1 MKPVGFSATPN
12 LVLRLP
18 MWRSRLMLFILF
30 FLFMLLLARAF
41 WIQGPGN
48 AFYEAK
54 AVRGT
59 QRELELPASRGKIL
73 DRNGQV
79 IATSL
84 EAKSVIAYNDT
95 VPDDLSAE
103 KIRKLA
109 QLLQIG
115 EADLRKKLKEERKQ
129 VFLKRQVDPE
139 IAQQIK
145 RLEIP
150 GIGLNNEY
158 RRFYPEGEAM
168 AHVVGFT
175 NVEDRG
181 QEGMELSHEAELAG
195 HPGQRRVVVDRLGR
209 VVEDVAITQLPRN
222 GKDLQLSID
231 SKIQYLAY
239 NAVKNAVEEHHA
251 KAGGAVVLDTQTGEI
266 LALANWPSYN
276 PNDRS
281 KLNGEQ
287 LRNRV
292 LTDTFEPGS
301 TMKPFTV
308 SIALEKGAVTPNT
321 PMAIGASYLIGP
333 KPITD
338 THPYG
343 VLTVAQIIQK
353 SSNIGTAKLAMQMQS
368 KEMWDMYT
376 AVGFGQAPKIGFPG
390 AVAGTLHPYKK
401 WMPTDQARIAF
412 GYGIAASLFQVA
424 HAYTIFARDGELVPL
439 TIERSPEF
447 KQGTRVISAKTAIEM
462 RSMLESV
469 TEPGGTA
476 VKAHSDGF
484 RVGGKTG
491 TAHKVSGKGYSS
503 NKYRAYFSG
512 IAPISAP
519 RIVVA
524 VMIDE
529 PTGGSHYGGDVAAP
543 VFSTIVS
550 ETLQTMNIVPD
561 TNVKQMVM
569 RDEVAP
575 TEAHGDNLLQIHK
588 VVLKR

>member
-1 MKPVGFSATPN
+1 MRPVGFSTTPN

-18 MWRSRLMLFILF
+18 MWRSRLMLFLLF
-30 FLFMLLLARAF
+30 FVFMLLLIRAF

-54 AVRGT
+54 GVRGT

-103 KIRKLA
+103 KVKALA
-109 QLLQIG
+109 NLLQIS
-115 EADLRKKLKEERKQ
+115 ETELRKKLKEERKQ
-129 VFLKRQVDPE
+129 IFLKRQVDPVV
-139 IAQQIK
+139 AQKIK
-145 RLEIP
+145 QLEIP

-181 QEGMELSHEAELAG
+181 QEGMELSREKDLAG

-209 VVEDVAITQLPRN
+209 VVEEMAILQLPQN
-222 GKDLQLSID
+222 GKDLSLSID
-231 SKIQYLAY
+231 SKIQFLAY
-239 NAVKNAVEEHHA
+239 NAVKSAVEKHQA

-266 LALANWPSYN
+266 LALANYPSYN
-276 PNDRS
+276 PNDR
-281 KLNGEQ
+281 KNLTGEQ

-308 SIALEKGAVTPNT
+308 SLALEKGQVQPNT
-321 PMAIGASYLIGP
+321 QMVIGAKYLIGP

-343 VLTVAQIIQK
+343 TLTVAQIIQK
-353 SSNIGTAKLAMQMQS
+353 SSNIGTAKLAMNTSPQ
-368 KEMWDMYT
+368 EMWDLYT
-376 AVGFGQAPKIGFPG
+376 AAGFGQVPKIGFPG

-401 WMPTDQARIAF
+401 WVPSDQARIAF
-412 GYGIAASLFQVA
+412 GYGISSSLFQLA
-424 HAYTIFARDGELVPL
+424 RAYTIFARDGDLVPL

-447 KQGTRVISAKTAIEM
+447 KPGTPVISAKTAIEM
-462 RSMLESV
+462 RSMLETV

-476 VKAHSDGF
+476 LKAQAEGF

-491 TAHKVSGKGYSS
+491 TAHKLVGKGYG
-503 NKYRAYFSG
+503 NKYRAYFAG
-512 IAPISAP
+512 LAPISAP

-529 PTGGSHYGGDVAAP
+529 PTKGGHYGGEVAAP

-550 ETLQTMNIVPD
+550 ETLHTLNVLPD
-561 TNVKQMVM
+561 AKVKQMV
-569 RDEVAP
+569 
-575 TEAHGDNLLQIHK
+575 LQDKTPEEIRTANVQAQHA
-588 VVLKR
+588 VLKR

>member
-1 MKPVGFSATPN
+1 MRSVGFSTTPN

-18 MWRSRLMLFILF
+18 MWRSRLMLFMLF
-30 FLFMLLLARAF
+30 FVFMLLLIRAF

-54 AVRGT
+54 GVRGT

-109 QLLQIG
+109 NLLKIS
-115 EADLRKKLKEERKQ
+115 EAELQKKLKEDRKQ
-129 VFLKRQVDPE
+129 IFLKRQVDPDV
-139 IAQQIK
+139 AQQIK
-145 RLEIP
+145 QLEIP

-181 QEGMELSHEAELAG
+181 QEGMELSREKELAG

-209 VVEDVAITQLPRN
+209 VVEEMAILQLPQN
-222 GKDLQLSID
+222 GKDLSLSID
-231 SKIQYLAY
+231 SKIQFLAY
-239 NAVKNAVEEHHA
+239 NAVKSAVEKHQA

-266 LALANWPSYN
+266 LALANYPSYN
-276 PNDRS
+276 PNDR
-281 KLNGEQ
+281 KNLTGEQ

-308 SIALEKGAVTPNT
+308 SLALEKGQVQPNT
-321 PMAIGASYLIGP
+321 QMAIGAKYLIGP

-343 VLTVAQIIQK
+343 TLTVAQVIQK
-353 SSNIGTAKLAMQMQS
+353 SSNIGTAKLAMNTSPQ
-368 KEMWDMYT
+368 EMWDLYT
-376 AVGFGQAPKIGFPG
+376 AAGFGQVPKIGFPA

-401 WMPTDQARIAF
+401 WVPSAQALIAF
-412 GYGIAASLFQVA
+412 GYGISSSLFQLA
-424 HAYTIFARDGELVPL
+424 RAYTIFARDGDLVPL

-447 KQGTRVISAKTAIEM
+447 KPGTPVISAKTAIEM
-462 RSMLESV
+462 RSMLETV

-476 VKAHSDGF
+476 LKAQAEGF

-491 TAHKVSGKGYSS
+491 TAHKLVGKGYG
-503 NKYRAYFSG
+503 NKYRAYFAG
-512 IAPISAP
+512 LAPISAP

-529 PTGGSHYGGDVAAP
+529 PTKGGHYGGEVAAP

-550 ETLQTMNIVPD
+550 ETLHTLNVLPD
-561 TNVKQMVM
+561 AKVKQMV
-569 RDEVAP
+569 
-575 TEAHGDNLLQIHK
+575 LQDKTPEEIRTANVQAQHA
-588 VVLKR
+588 VLKR

>member
-1 MKPVGFSATPN
+1 
-12 LVLRLP
+12 
-18 MWRSRLMLFILF
+18 
-30 FLFMLLLARAF
+30 MLLLIRAF

-54 AVRGT
+54 GVRGT

-103 KIRKLA
+103 KVKSLA
-109 QLLQIG
+109 NLLQMS
-115 EADLRKKLKEERKQ
+115 ESELRKKLKEERKQ
-129 VFLKRQVDPE
+129 IFLKRQVDPLV
-139 IAQQIK
+139 AQQIK
-145 RLEIP
+145 QLEIP

-175 NVEDRG
+175 NVNDKG
-181 QEGMELSHEAELAG
+181 QEGMELSREQELAG

-209 VVEDVAITQLPRN
+209 VVEEMAILQLPQN
-222 GKDLQLSID
+222 GKDLNLSID
-231 SKIQYLAY
+231 SKIQFLAY
-239 NAVKNAVEEHHA
+239 NAVKNAVEQHHA

-266 LALANWPSYN
+266 LALANYPSYN
-276 PNDRS
+276 PNDR
-281 KLNGEQ
+281 KYLTGEQ

-308 SIALEKGAVTPNT
+308 SLALEKGQVQPNT
-321 PMAIGASYLIGP
+321 QMVIGAKYLIGP

-353 SSNIGTAKLAMQMQS
+353 SSNIGTAKLAMNTSPQ
-368 KEMWDMYT
+368 EMWDLYT
-376 AVGFGQAPKIGFPG
+376 AAGFGQAPKIGFPG
-390 AVAGTLHPYKK
+390 AVAGTLHPHKK
-401 WMPTDQARIAF
+401 WVPSDQARIAF
-412 GYGIAASLFQVA
+412 GYGVSASLFQVA
-424 HAYTIFARDGELVPL
+424 RAYTIFARDGELVPL
-439 TIERSPEF
+439 TIERSPEL
-447 KQGTRVISAKTAIEM
+447 KPGTPVISAKTAIEM
-462 RSMLESV
+462 RSMLETV

-476 VKAHSDGF
+476 IKAQAEGF

-491 TAHKVSGKGYSS
+491 TAHKLVGKGYG
-503 NKYRAYFSG
+503 NKYRAYFAG
-512 IAPISAP
+512 LAPISAP

-550 ETLQTMNIVPD
+550 ETLHTLNVLPD
-561 TNVKQMVM
+561 AKVKQMV
-569 RDEVAP
+569 
-575 TEAHGDNLLQIHK
+575 LQDKTPEEIRTANVQAQH

>member
-1 MKPVGFSATPN
+1 MRPVGFSTTPN

-18 MWRSRLMLFILF
+18 MWRSRLMLFLLF
-30 FLFMLLLARAF
+30 FVFMLLLLRAF

-54 AVRGT
+54 GVRGT

-84 EAKSVIAYNDT
+84 EAKSIIAYNDT
-95 VPDDLSAE
+95 VPDDLAAD
-103 KIRKLA
+103 KIHKLA
-109 QLLQIG
+109 NLLQIS
-115 EADLRKKLKEERKQ
+115 EAELRKKLKDERKQ
-129 VFLKRQVDPE
+129 IFLKRQVDPE
-139 IAQQIK
+139 VAQQIK
-145 RLEIP
+145 QLEIP
-150 GIGLNNEY
+150 GIGQNNEY

-175 NVEDRG
+175 NVNDKG
-181 QEGMELSHEAELAG
+181 QEGMELSREKDLAA

-209 VVEDVAITQLPRN
+209 VVEDVAIEQLPQN

-231 SKIQYLAY
+231 SKIQFLAY
-239 NAVKNAVEEHHA
+239 NAVKNAVEQHHA

-266 LALANWPSYN
+266 LALANYPSYN
-276 PNDRS
+276 PNDRKNLS
-281 KLNGEQ
+281 GEQ

-301 TMKPFTV
+301 TMKPLTV
-308 SIALEKGAVTPNT
+308 SIALEKGSVTPNQN
-321 PMAIGASYLIGP
+321 MAIGASYLVGP

-343 VLTVAQIIQK
+343 NLTVAQVIQK
-353 SSNIGTAKLAMQMQS
+353 SSNIGTAKIAMNNLS
-368 KEMWDMYT
+368 PEEMWDFYT
-376 AVGFGQAPKIGFPG
+376 AVGLGQSPKIGFPG
-390 AVAGTLHPYKK
+390 AVAGTVHPFKK

-412 GYGIAASLFQVA
+412 GYGISASLFQVA
-424 HAYTIFARDGELVPL
+424 RAYTVFARDGELVPL
-439 TIERSPEF
+439 TIERSPEV
-447 KQGTRVISAKTAIEM
+447 KPGTRVLSAKTAIEM
-462 RSMLESV
+462 REMLETV

-476 VKAHSDGF
+476 IKAQTEGY

-491 TAHKVSGKGYSS
+491 TAHKLVGKGYG
-503 NKYRAYFSG
+503 NKYRAYFAG
-512 IAPISAP
+512 LAPISAP

-543 VFSTIVS
+543 VFSTIVG
-550 ETLQTMNIVPD
+550 ETLRTLNVLPD
-561 TNVKQMVM
+561 SKVKQMAG
-569 RDEVAP
+569 DDKKP
-575 TEAHGDNLLQIHK
+575 TETRTANLQTQHA
-588 VVLKR
+588 VLKR

>member
-1 MKPVGFSATPN
+1 MRPVGFSTTPN

-18 MWRSRLMLFILF
+18 MWRSRLMLFLLF
-30 FLFMLLLARAF
+30 FVFMMLLLRAF

-54 AVRGT
+54 GVRGT

-95 VPDDLSAE
+95 VPDDLAAE
-103 KIRKLA
+103 KVQKLA
-109 QLLQIG
+109 ALLQMN
-115 EADLRKKLKEERKQ
+115 ESELRKKLKEDRKQ
-129 VFLKRQVDPE
+129 IFLKRQVEPA

-145 RLEIP
+145 QLEIP

-181 QEGMELSHEAELAG
+181 QEGMELSREKELAG

-209 VVEDVAITQLPRN
+209 VVEEMAILQLPQN
-222 GKDLQLSID
+222 GKDLNLSID

-239 NAVKNAVEEHHA
+239 NAVKNAVEKHHA

-266 LALANWPSYN
+266 LALANYPSYN
-276 PNDRS
+276 PNDR
-281 KLNGEQ
+281 KYLTGEQ

-301 TMKPFTV
+301 TMKPLTV
-308 SIALEKGAVTPNT
+308 AIALEKGAVKPETN
-321 PMAIGASYLIGP
+321 MVIGAKYLIGP

-343 VLTVAQIIQK
+343 NLTVAEIIQK
-353 SSNIGTAKLAMQMQS
+353 SSNIGTAKIAINSLS
-368 KEMWDMYT
+368 PEEMWDFYT
-376 AVGFGQAPKIGFPG
+376 AVGFGHAPKIGFPG
-390 AVAGTLHPYKK
+390 AVAGTVHPFKK

-412 GYGIAASLFQVA
+412 GYGISASLFQVA
-424 HAYTIFARDGELVPL
+424 QAYTVFARDGELVPL
-439 TIERSPEF
+439 TIERSTNF
-447 KQGTRVISAKTAIEM
+447 KPGTRVLSAKTAIEM
-462 RSMLESV
+462 RTMLETV

-476 VKAHSDGF
+476 IKAQAEGF

-491 TAHKVSGKGYSS
+491 TAHKLVGKGYG
-503 NKYRAYFSG
+503 NKYRAYFAG
-512 IAPISAP
+512 LAPISAP

-529 PTGGSHYGGDVAAP
+529 PTVGGHYGGEVAAP

-550 ETLQTMNIVPD
+550 ETLNTLNVLPD
-561 TNVKQMVM
+561 NKVKQMV
-569 RDEVAP
+569 
-575 TEAHGDNLLQIHK
+575 LQDKSPEEIHTANVHTQQ

>member
-1 MKPVGFSATPN
+1 MRPVGFSTSPN

-18 MWRSRLMLFILF
+18 MWRSRLMLFLLF
-30 FLFMLLLARAF
+30 FVFMMLLLRAF

-54 AVRGT
+54 GVRGT

-95 VPDDLSAE
+95 VPDDLAAD
-103 KIRKLA
+103 KVQKLA
-109 QLLQIG
+109 SLLQMS
-115 EADLRKKLKEERKQ
+115 ESELRKKLKEDRKQ
-129 VFLKRQVDPE
+129 VFLKRQVEPA

-145 RLEIP
+145 QLEIP

-181 QEGMELSHEAELAG
+181 QEGMELSREKELAG

-209 VVEDVAITQLPRN
+209 VVDEMAILQLPQN
-222 GKDLQLSID
+222 GKDLNLSID

-239 NAVKNAVEEHHA
+239 NAVKDAVEKHHA

-266 LALANWPSYN
+266 LALANYPSYN
-276 PNDRS
+276 PNDR
-281 KLNGEQ
+281 KYLTGEQ

-301 TMKPFTV
+301 TMKPLTV
-308 SIALEKGAVTPNT
+308 AIALEKGAVKPETN
-321 PMAIGASYLIGP
+321 MVIGAKYLIGP

-343 VLTVAQIIQK
+343 NLTVAEIIQK
-353 SSNIGTAKLAMQMQS
+353 SSNIGTAKIAINSLS
-368 KEMWDMYT
+368 PEEMWDFYT
-376 AVGFGQAPKIGFPG
+376 AVGLGQAPKIGFPG
-390 AVAGTLHPYKK
+390 AVAGTVHPFKK

-412 GYGIAASLFQVA
+412 GYGISASLFQVA
-424 HAYTIFARDGELVPL
+424 QAYTVFARDGELVPL
-439 TIERSPEF
+439 TIERSTNF
-447 KQGTRVISAKTAIEM
+447 KPGTRVLSAKTAIEM
-462 RSMLESV
+462 RTMLETV

-476 VKAHSDGF
+476 IKAQAEGF

-491 TAHKVSGKGYSS
+491 TAHKLVGKGYG
-503 NKYRAYFSG
+503 NKYRAYFAG
-512 IAPISAP
+512 LAPISAP

-529 PTGGSHYGGDVAAP
+529 PTVGGHYGGEVAAP
-543 VFSTIVS
+543 VFSVIVG
-550 ETLQTMNIVPD
+550 ETLRTLNVLPD
-561 TNVKQMVM
+561 NKVKQMV
-569 RDEVAP
+569 
-575 TEAHGDNLLQIHK
+575 LQDKSPEEIRTANVQTQQ

>member
-1 MKPVGFSATPN
+1 MRPVGFSTTPN

-18 MWRSRLMLFILF
+18 MWRSRLMLFLLF
-30 FLFMLLLARAF
+30 FVFMLLLLRAF

-73 DRNGQV
+73 DRNGNV

-103 KIRKLA
+103 KLRQLA
-109 QLLQIG
+109 SLLQMN
-115 EADLRKKLKEERKQ
+115 EADLRRKLKEERKQ
-129 VFLKRQVDPE
+129 VFLKRQVDPAV
-139 IAQQIK
+139 AQQIK
-145 RLEIP
+145 QLEIP

-181 QEGMELSHEAELAG
+181 QEGMELSHEKELAAR
-195 HPGQRRVVVDRLGR
+195 PGQRRVVVDRLGR
-209 VVEDVAITQLPRN
+209 IVEDVAIEQEPQN

-266 LALANWPSYN
+266 LALANYPSYN
-276 PNDRS
+276 PNDRRN
-281 KLNGEQ
+281 LTGEQ

-301 TMKPFTV
+301 TMKPFTI
-308 SIALEKGAVTPNT
+308 STALEKGAITPNT
-321 PMAIGASYLIGP
+321 NMVIGASYLIGP

-343 VLTVAQIIQK
+343 NLTVSQVIQK
-353 SSNIGTAKLAMQMQS
+353 SSNIGTAKIAMNNLS
-368 KEMWDMYT
+368 PEEMWNMYS
-376 AVGFGQAPKIGFPG
+376 AVGFGQVPKIGFPG
-390 AVAGTLHPYKK
+390 AVSGTLHPYQK
-401 WMPTDQARIAF
+401 WGASDQARIAF
-412 GYGIAASLFQVA
+412 GYGISASLFQVA
-424 HAYTIFARDGELVPL
+424 RAYTIFARDGELVPL
-439 TIERSPEF
+439 TIQRSSEV
-447 KQGTRVISAKTAIEM
+447 KSGVRVISAKTAIEM
-462 RSMLESV
+462 RSMLETV

-476 VKAHSDGF
+476 VKAQADGY

-491 TAHKVSGKGYSS
+491 TAHKLVGKGYGNS
-503 NKYRAYFSG
+503 YRAYFAG
-512 IAPISAP
+512 IAPISMP

-550 ETLQTMNIVPD
+550 ETLRTLNVLPDANI
-561 TNVKQMVM
+561 KQMVS
-569 RDEVAP
+569 DEVKRPVENSVTGLKA
-575 TEAHGDNLLQIHK
+575 QQ

>member
-1 MKPVGFSATPN
+1 M
-12 LVLRLP
+12 
-18 MWRSRLMLFILF
+18 
-30 FLFMLLLARAF
+30 MLLLRAF

-54 AVRGT
+54 GVRGT

-95 VPDDLSAE
+95 VPDDLAAD
-103 KIRKLA
+103 KVQKLA
-109 QLLQIG
+109 SLLQMS
-115 EADLRKKLKEERKQ
+115 ESDLRKKLKEERKQ
-129 VFLKRQVDPE
+129 VFLKRQVDPVV
-139 IAQQIK
+139 AQQIK
-145 RLEIP
+145 QLEIP

-175 NVEDRG
+175 NVNDKG
-181 QEGMELSHEAELAG
+181 QEGMELSRENELAG

-209 VVEDVAITQLPRN
+209 VVEDVAILQLPQN
-222 GKDLQLSID
+222 GKDLNLSID
-231 SKIQYLAY
+231 SKIQFLAY
-239 NAVKNAVEEHHA
+239 NAVKDAVEKHHA

-266 LALANWPSYN
+266 LALANYPSYN
-276 PNDRS
+276 PNDRRY
-281 KLNGEQ
+281 LTGEQ

-301 TMKPFTV
+301 TMKPLTI
-308 SIALEKGAVTPNT
+308 SIALEKGVVKPDTN
-321 PMAIGASYLIGP
+321 MVIGAKYLVGP

-343 VLTVAQIIQK
+343 NLTVAQIIQK
-353 SSNIGTAKLAMQMQS
+353 SSNIGTAKIAMNNLS
-368 KEMWDMYT
+368 PEEMWDFYT
-376 AVGFGQAPKIGFPG
+376 AVGLGQAPKIGFPG
-390 AVAGTLHPYKK
+390 AVGGTVHPFKK

-412 GYGIAASLFQVA
+412 GYGISASLFQVA
-424 HAYTIFARDGELVPL
+424 RAYTVFARDGELVPL

-447 KQGTRVISAKTAIEM
+447 KPGVKVLSPKTAIEM
-462 RSMLESV
+462 RNMMEAV

-476 VKAHSDGF
+476 IKAQAEGY

-491 TAHKVSGKGYSS
+491 TAHKLVGKGYGNS
-503 NKYRAYFSG
+503 YRAYFAG
-512 IAPISAP
+512 LAPISAP

-543 VFSTIVS
+543 VFSTIVG
-550 ETLQTMNIVPD
+550 ETLRSLNVLPD
-561 TNVKQMVM
+561 SKVKQMVLEDKTPEEI
-569 RDEVAP
+569 RPVAVQ
-575 TEAHGDNLLQIHK
+575 AQH

>member
-1 MKPVGFSATPN
+1 
-12 LVLRLP
+12 
-18 MWRSRLMLFILF
+18 MLFLLF
-30 FLFMLLLARAF
+30 FVFMLLLIRAF

-54 AVRGT
+54 GVRGT

-103 KIRKLA
+103 KVKALA
-109 QLLQIG
+109 NLLQIS
-115 EADLRKKLKEERKQ
+115 ETELRKKLKEERKQ
-129 VFLKRQVDPE
+129 IFLKRQVDPVV
-139 IAQQIK
+139 AQKIK
-145 RLEIP
+145 QLEIP

-181 QEGMELSHEAELAG
+181 QEGMELSREKELAG

-209 VVEDVAITQLPRN
+209 VVEEMAILQLPQN
-222 GKDLQLSID
+222 GKDLSLSID
-231 SKIQYLAY
+231 SKIQFLAY
-239 NAVKNAVEEHHA
+239 NAVKSAVEKHQA

-266 LALANWPSYN
+266 LALANYPSYN
-276 PNDRS
+276 PNDR
-281 KLNGEQ
+281 KYLTGEQ

-308 SIALEKGAVTPNT
+308 SLALEKGQVQPNT
-321 PMAIGASYLIGP
+321 QMVIGAQYLIGP

-338 THPYG
+338 AHPYST
-343 VLTVAQIIQK
+343 LTVAQIIQK
-353 SSNIGTAKLAMQMQS
+353 SSNIGTAKLAMNTSPQ
-368 KEMWDMYT
+368 EMWDLYT
-376 AVGFGQAPKIGFPG
+376 AAGFGQAPKIGFPG

-401 WMPTDQARIAF
+401 WVPSDQARIAF
-412 GYGIAASLFQVA
+412 GYGISSSLFQLA
-424 HAYTIFARDGELVPL
+424 RAYTIFARDGELVPL

-447 KQGTRVISAKTAIEM
+447 KPGTPVISAKTAIEM
-462 RSMLESV
+462 RSMLETV

-476 VKAHSDGF
+476 LKAQAEGF

-491 TAHKVSGKGYSS
+491 TAHKLVGKGYG
-503 NKYRAYFSG
+503 NKYRAYFAG
-512 IAPISAP
+512 LAPISAP

-529 PTGGSHYGGDVAAP
+529 PTKGGHYGGEVAAP

-550 ETLQTMNIVPD
+550 ETLHTLNVLPD
-561 TNVKQMVM
+561 AKVKQMV
-569 RDEVAP
+569 
-575 TEAHGDNLLQIHK
+575 LQDKTPEEIRTANAQAQH
-588 VVLKR
+588 VILKR

>member
-1 MKPVGFSATPN
+1 MRPVGFSTTPN

-18 MWRSRLMLFILF
+18 MWRSRLMLFLLF
-30 FLFMLLLARAF
+30 FVFMLLLIRAF

-54 AVRGT
+54 GVRGT

-95 VPDDLSAE
+95 VPDDLAAD
-103 KIRKLA
+103 KVRKLA
-109 QLLQIG
+109 SLLQMS

-139 IAQQIK
+139 VAQQIK
-145 RLEIP
+145 QLEIP

-181 QEGMELSHEAELAG
+181 QEGMELSREKDLAG
-195 HPGQRRVVVDRLGR
+195 HAGQRRVVIDRLGR
-209 VVEDVAITQLPRN
+209 VVEEIGIEQLPQN
-222 GKDLQLSID
+222 GKDLQLSVD
-231 SKIQYLAY
+231 SKIQYIAY
-239 NAVKNAVEEHHA
+239 NAVKSAVEDHHA

-266 LALANWPSYN
+266 LALANYPSYN
-276 PNDRS
+276 PNDRRN
-281 KLNGEQ
+281 LNGEQ

-292 LTDTFEPGS
+292 LTDMFEPGS
-301 TMKPFTV
+301 TIKPFTV
-308 SIALEKGAVTPNT
+308 SAALEKGVINPNT
-321 PMAIGASYLIGP
+321 VLPIGSSYLVGK

-338 THPYG
+338 THPNG
-343 VLTVAQIIQK
+343 SLSVAQIIQK
-353 SSNIGTAKLAMQMQS
+353 SSNIGAAKIAMNYLS
-368 KEMWDMYT
+368 PEEMWDMYS

-390 AVAGTLHPYKK
+390 AVRGTLHPYKK
-401 WMPTDQARIAF
+401 WVASDQARIAF
-412 GYGIAASLFQVA
+412 GYGLSGSLFQVA
-424 HAYTIFARDGELVPL
+424 RAYTIFARDGELVPL
-439 TIERSPEF
+439 TIERSPDF
-447 KQGTRVISAKTAIEM
+447 KPGTRVISAKTAQEM
-462 RSMLESV
+462 RQMLETV
-469 TEPGGTA
+469 TQPGGTA
-476 VKAHSDGF
+476 VKAQADGY

-491 TAHKVSGKGYSS
+491 TAHKLVGKGYG
-503 NKYRAYFSG
+503 NKYLAYFAG
-512 IAPISAP
+512 IAPISSP
-519 RIVVA
+519 RISVA

-529 PTGGSHYGGDVAAP
+529 PTGGSYYGGDVAAP

-550 ETLQTMNIVPD
+550 ETLRTLNVLPD
-561 TNVKQMVM
+561 SSVKQATLV
-569 RDEVAP
+569 DTGAADKPVAS
-575 TEAHGDNLLQIHK
+575 AKIHH
-588 VVLKR
+588 VVSKK

>member
-1 MKPVGFSATPN
+1 MKPVGFSTTPN

-18 MWRSRLMLFILF
+18 MWRSRLMLFLLF
-30 FLFMLLLARAF
+30 FVFMMLLLRAF

-54 AVRGT
+54 GVRGT

-95 VPDDLSAE
+95 VPDDLATD
-103 KIRKLA
+103 KVQKLA
-109 QLLQIG
+109 SLLQIS
-115 EADLRKKLKEERKQ
+115 ESELRKKLKEERKQ
-129 VFLKRQVDPE
+129 IFLKRQVEPA

-145 RLEIP
+145 QLEIP

-181 QEGMELSHEAELAG
+181 QEGMELSREKELAG

-209 VVEDVAITQLPRN
+209 VVEEMAILQLPQN
-222 GKDLQLSID
+222 GKDLNLSID

-239 NAVKNAVEEHHA
+239 NAVKDAVEKHHA

-266 LALANWPSYN
+266 LALANYPSYN
-276 PNDRS
+276 PNDR
-281 KLNGEQ
+281 KYLTGEQ

-301 TMKPFTV
+301 TMKPLTV
-308 SIALEKGAVTPNT
+308 AIALEKGVVKPETN
-321 PMAIGASYLIGP
+321 MVIGAKYLIGP

-343 VLTVAQIIQK
+343 NLTVGEIIQK
-353 SSNIGTAKLAMQMQS
+353 SSNIGTAKIAMNNLS
-368 KEMWDMYT
+368 PEEMWDFYT
-376 AVGFGQAPKIGFPG
+376 AVGFGQSPKIGFPG
-390 AVAGTLHPYKK
+390 AVTGTVHPFKK

-412 GYGIAASLFQVA
+412 GYGISASLFQVA
-424 HAYTIFARDGELVPL
+424 QAYTVFARDGELVPL
-439 TIERSPEF
+439 TIERSPNF
-447 KQGTRVISAKTAIEM
+447 KPGTRVLSAKTAIEM
-462 RSMLESV
+462 RTMLETV

-476 VKAHSDGF
+476 IKAQAEGF

-491 TAHKVSGKGYSS
+491 TAHKLVGKGYG
-503 NKYRAYFSG
+503 NKYRAYFAG
-512 IAPISAP
+512 LAPISAP

-529 PTGGSHYGGDVAAP
+529 PTVGGHYGGEVAAP

-550 ETLQTMNIVPD
+550 ETLNTLNVLPD
-561 TNVKQMVM
+561 NKVKQMV
-569 RDEVAP
+569 
-575 TEAHGDNLLQIHK
+575 LQDRSPEETRTANVQTQQ

>member
-1 MKPVGFSATPN
+1 MRPVGFSTTPN

-18 MWRSRLMLFILF
+18 MWRSRLMLFLLF
-30 FLFMLLLARAF
+30 FVFMMLLLRAF

-54 AVRGT
+54 GVRGT

-95 VPDDLSAE
+95 VPDDLAAD
-103 KIRKLA
+103 KVQKLA
-109 QLLQIG
+109 SLLQIS
-115 EADLRKKLKEERKQ
+115 EAELRKKLKEERKQ
-129 VFLKRQVDPE
+129 VFLKRQVDPP
-139 IAQQIK
+139 IAQQIMQ
-145 RLEIP
+145 LEIP

-175 NVEDRG
+175 NVNDKG
-181 QEGMELSHEAELAG
+181 QEGMELSREKDLAA

-209 VVEDVAITQLPRN
+209 VVEDVAIEQLPQN

-231 SKIQYLAY
+231 SKIQFLAY
-239 NAVKNAVEEHHA
+239 NAVKSAVEQHHA

-266 LALANWPSYN
+266 LALANYPSYN
-276 PNDRS
+276 PNDRRNLS
-281 KLNGEQ
+281 GEQ

-301 TMKPFTV
+301 TMKPLTI
-308 SIALEKGAVTPNT
+308 SIALEKGSITPNT
-321 PMAIGASYLIGP
+321 NMVIGAQYLIGP

-343 VLTVAQIIQK
+343 NLTVAQVIQK
-353 SSNIGTAKLAMQMQS
+353 SSNIGTAKIAMNNLS
-368 KEMWDMYT
+368 PEEMWDFYT
-376 AVGFGQAPKIGFPG
+376 AVGLGQSPKIGFPG
-390 AVAGTLHPYKK
+390 AVAGTVHPFKK

-412 GYGIAASLFQVA
+412 GYGISASLFQVA
-424 HAYTIFARDGELVPL
+424 RAYTIFARDGELIPL
-439 TIERSPEF
+439 TIERSPDA
-447 KQGTRVISAKTAIEM
+447 KSGTRVLSAKTAIEM
-462 RSMLESV
+462 REMMEAV

-476 VKAHSDGF
+476 VKAQTEGY

-491 TAHKVSGKGYSS
+491 TAHKLVGKGYGNS
-503 NKYRAYFSG
+503 YRAYFAG
-512 IAPISAP
+512 LAPISAP

-543 VFSTIVS
+543 VFSTIVG
-550 ETLQTMNIVPD
+550 ETLRTLNVLPD
-561 TNVKQMVM
+561 SKVKQATLDDKAPAEIRTANVQTQH
-569 RDEVAP
+569 VA
-575 TEAHGDNLLQIHK
+575 
-588 VVLKR
+588 LKR

>member
-1 MKPVGFSATPN
+1 
-12 LVLRLP
+12 
-18 MWRSRLMLFILF
+18 MLFLLF
-30 FLFMLLLARAF
+30 FVFMLLLLRAF

-48 AFYEAK
+48 EFYEAK
-54 AVRGT
+54 GVRGT

-103 KIRKLA
+103 KVKKLA
-109 QLLQIG
+109 SLLKMT
-115 EADLRKKLKEERKQ
+115 EAELRKKLKEERKQ
-129 VFLKRQVDPE
+129 VFLKRQVEPA

-145 RLEIP
+145 QLEIP

-181 QEGMELSHEAELAG
+181 QEGMELSREKELAG

-209 VVEDVAITQLPRN
+209 VVEEMAILQLPQN
-222 GKDLQLSID
+222 GKDLNLSID

-239 NAVKNAVEEHHA
+239 NAVKDAVEKHHA

-266 LALANWPSYN
+266 LALANYPSYN
-276 PNDRS
+276 PNDR
-281 KLNGEQ
+281 KNLTGEQ

-301 TMKPFTV
+301 TMKPLTV
-308 SIALEKGAVTPNT
+308 AIALEKGSVKPETN
-321 PMAIGASYLIGP
+321 MVIGAKYLVGP

-343 VLTVAQIIQK
+343 NLTVSEIIQK
-353 SSNIGTAKLAMQMQS
+353 SSNIGTAKIAMNS
-368 KEMWDMYT
+368 LSSEEMWDFYT
-376 AVGFGQAPKIGFPG
+376 AVGLGQTPKIGFPG
-390 AVAGTLHPYKK
+390 AVGGTVHPFKK

-412 GYGIAASLFQVA
+412 GYGISASLFQVA
-424 HAYTIFARDGELVPL
+424 RAYTVFARDGELVPL
-439 TIERSPEF
+439 TIERSPNF
-447 KQGTRVISAKTAIEM
+447 KPGTRVLSAKTAIEM
-462 RSMLESV
+462 RTMLETV

-476 VKAHSDGF
+476 IKAQAEGF

-491 TAHKVSGKGYSS
+491 TAHKLVGKGYG
-503 NKYRAYFSG
+503 NKYRAYFAG
-512 IAPISAP
+512 LAPISAP

-529 PTGGSHYGGDVAAP
+529 PTNGSHYGGDVAAP

-550 ETLQTMNIVPD
+550 ETLNTLNVLPD
-561 TNVKQMVM
+561 NKVKQMVLQDKSPEEI
-569 RDEVAP
+569 RTA
-575 TEAHGDNLLQIHK
+575 NLQTQQVI
-588 VVLKR
+588 LKR

>member
-1 MKPVGFSATPN
+1 MRPVGFSTTPN

-18 MWRSRLMLFILF
+18 MWRSRLMLFLLF
-30 FLFMLLLARAF
+30 FVFMLLLLRAF

-73 DRNGQV
+73 DRNGNV

-103 KIRKLA
+103 KIRQLA
-109 QLLQIG
+109 SLLQMNESDI
-115 EADLRKKLKEERKQ
+115 RRKLKEERKQ
-129 VFLKRQVDPE
+129 VFLKRQVDPAV
-139 IAQQIK
+139 AQQIK
-145 RLEIP
+145 QLEIP

-181 QEGMELSHEAELAG
+181 QEGMELSHEKELAA

-209 VVEDVAITQLPRN
+209 IVEDVAIEQEPQN

-266 LALANWPSYN
+266 LALANYPSYN
-276 PNDRS
+276 PNDRRN
-281 KLNGEQ
+281 LTGEQ

-301 TMKPFTV
+301 TMKPFTI
-308 SIALEKGAVTPNT
+308 STALEKGAITPNT
-321 PMAIGASYLIGP
+321 NMVIGASYLIGP

-343 VLTVAQIIQK
+343 NLTVSQVIQK
-353 SSNIGTAKLAMQMQS
+353 SSNIGTAKIAMNNLS
-368 KEMWDMYT
+368 PEEMWNMYS

-390 AVAGTLHPYKK
+390 SVSGTLHPYQK
-401 WMPTDQARIAF
+401 WGASDQARIAF
-412 GYGIAASLFQVA
+412 GYGISASLFQVA

-447 KQGTRVISAKTAIEM
+447 KPGVRVISAKTAIEM
-462 RSMLESV
+462 RSMLETV

-476 VKAHSDGF
+476 VKAQADGY

-491 TAHKVSGKGYSS
+491 TAHKLVGKGYGNS
-503 NKYRAYFSG
+503 YRAYFSG

-550 ETLQTMNIVPD
+550 ETLRTLNVLPDANI
-561 TNVKQMVM
+561 KQMVSDDVK
-569 RDEVAP
+569 RSPENQVTGLKA
-575 TEAHGDNLLQIHK
+575 QQ

>member
-1 MKPVGFSATPN
+1 MRPVGFSTTPN

-18 MWRSRLMLFILF
+18 MWRSRLMLFLLF
-30 FLFMLLLARAF
+30 FVFMMLLLRAF

-54 AVRGT
+54 GVRGT

-95 VPDDLSAE
+95 VPDDLAAD
-103 KIRKLA
+103 KVQKLA
-109 QLLQIG
+109 SLLQIS
-115 EADLRKKLKEERKQ
+115 EVELRKKLKEERKQ
-129 VFLKRQVDPE
+129 VFLKRQVNPDV
-139 IAQQIK
+139 AQQIK
-145 RLEIP
+145 QLEIP
-150 GIGLNNEY
+150 GIDLNNEY

-175 NVEDRG
+175 NVNDKG
-181 QEGMELSHEAELAG
+181 QEGMELSREKDLAA
-195 HPGQRRVVVDRLGR
+195 HPGQRRVVVDRRGR
-209 VVEDVAITQLPRN
+209 VVEDVAIEQLPQN

-231 SKIQYLAY
+231 SKIQFLAY
-239 NAVKNAVEEHHA
+239 NAVKSAVEEHHA

-266 LALANWPSYN
+266 LALANYPSYN
-276 PNDRS
+276 PNDRRNLS
-281 KLNGEQ
+281 GEQ

-301 TMKPFTV
+301 TIKPFTI
-308 SIALEKGAVTPNT
+308 SIALEKGAVAPNT
-321 PMAIGASYLIGP
+321 NMVIGAKYLVGP

-338 THPYG
+338 THPYTN
-343 VLTVAQIIQK
+343 LTVAEVIQK
-353 SSNIGTAKLAMQMQS
+353 SSNIGTAKIAMNNLS
-368 KEMWDMYT
+368 SEEMWDFYT
-376 AVGFGQAPKIGFPG
+376 AVGLGQSPSIGFPG
-390 AVAGTLHPYKK
+390 AVAGTVHPFKK

-412 GYGIAASLFQVA
+412 GYGISASLFQVA
-424 HAYTIFARDGELVPL
+424 RAYTVFARDGELVPL

-447 KQGTRVISAKTAIEM
+447 KPGTRVLSAKTAIEM
-462 RSMLESV
+462 REMLETV
-469 TEPGGTA
+469 TQPGGTA
-476 VKAHSDGF
+476 VKAQADGY

-491 TAHKVSGKGYSS
+491 TAHKLVGKGYGNS
-503 NKYRAYFSG
+503 YRAYFAG
-512 IAPISAP
+512 LAPISAP

-543 VFSTIVS
+543 VFSTIVG
-550 ETLQTMNIVPD
+550 ETLRTLNVLPD
-561 TNVKQMVM
+561 SKVKQMALEE
-569 RDEVAP
+569 RSP
-575 TEAHGDNLLQIHK
+575 TEIRTANAQTQHMA
-588 VVLKR
+588 LKR

>member
-1 MKPVGFSATPN
+1 MRPVGFSTTPN

-18 MWRSRLMLFILF
+18 MWRSRLMLFLLF
-30 FLFMLLLARAF
+30 FVFMMLLLRAF

-54 AVRGT
+54 GVRGT

-95 VPDDLSAE
+95 VPDDLAAE
-103 KIRKLA
+103 KVQKLA
-109 QLLQIG
+109 ALLQMN
-115 EADLRKKLKEERKQ
+115 ESELRKKLKEDRKQ
-129 VFLKRQVDPE
+129 IFLKRQVEPA

-145 RLEIP
+145 QLEIP

-181 QEGMELSHEAELAG
+181 QEGMELSREKELAA

-209 VVEDVAITQLPRN
+209 VVEEMAILQLPQN
-222 GKDLQLSID
+222 GKDLNLSID

-239 NAVKNAVEEHHA
+239 NAVKSAVEKHHA

-266 LALANWPSYN
+266 LALANYPSYN
-276 PNDRS
+276 PNDR
-281 KLNGEQ
+281 KYLTGEQ

-301 TMKPFTV
+301 TMKPLTV
-308 SIALEKGAVTPNT
+308 AIALEKGAVKPETN
-321 PMAIGASYLIGP
+321 MVIGAKYLIGP

-343 VLTVAQIIQK
+343 NLTVAEIIQK
-353 SSNIGTAKLAMQMQS
+353 SSNIGTAKIAMNS
-368 KEMWDMYT
+368 LSPEEMWDFYT

-390 AVAGTLHPYKK
+390 AVAGTVHPFKK

-412 GYGIAASLFQVA
+412 GYGISASLFQVA
-424 HAYTIFARDGELVPL
+424 QAYTVFARDGELVPL
-439 TIERSPEF
+439 TIERSTNF
-447 KQGTRVISAKTAIEM
+447 KSGTRVLSAKTAIEM
-462 RSMLESV
+462 RTMLETV

-476 VKAHSDGF
+476 IKAQAEGF

-491 TAHKVSGKGYSS
+491 TAHKLVGKGYG
-503 NKYRAYFSG
+503 NKYRAYFAG
-512 IAPISAP
+512 LAPISAP

-529 PTGGSHYGGDVAAP
+529 PTVGGHYGGEVAAP

-550 ETLQTMNIVPD
+550 ETLNTLNVLPD
-561 TNVKQMVM
+561 NKVKQMV
-569 RDEVAP
+569 
-575 TEAHGDNLLQIHK
+575 LQDKSPEEIRTANVQTQQ

>member
-1 MKPVGFSATPN
+1 MRPVGFSTTPN

-18 MWRSRLMLFILF
+18 MWRSRLMLFLLF
-30 FLFMLLLARAF
+30 FVFMLLLLRAF

-73 DRNGQV
+73 DRNGNV

-103 KIRKLA
+103 KLHQLA
-109 QLLQIG
+109 SLLQMN
-115 EADLRKKLKEERKQ
+115 EADLRRKLKEERKQ
-129 VFLKRQVDPE
+129 VFLKRQVDPAV
-139 IAQQIK
+139 AQQIK
-145 RLEIP
+145 QLEIP

-181 QEGMELSHEAELAG
+181 QEGMELSHEKELAAR
-195 HPGQRRVVVDRLGR
+195 PGQRRVVVDRLGR
-209 VVEDVAITQLPRN
+209 IVEDVAIEQEPKN

-266 LALANWPSYN
+266 LALANYPSYN
-276 PNDRS
+276 PNDRRN
-281 KLNGEQ
+281 LTGEQ

-301 TMKPFTV
+301 TMKPFTI
-308 SIALEKGAVTPNT
+308 STALEKGAITPNT
-321 PMAIGASYLIGP
+321 NMVIGASYLIGP

-343 VLTVAQIIQK
+343 NLTVSQVIHK
-353 SSNIGTAKLAMQMQS
+353 SSNIGTAKIAMNNLS
-368 KEMWDMYT
+368 PEEMWNMYS

-390 AVAGTLHPYKK
+390 AVSGTLHPYQK
-401 WMPTDQARIAF
+401 WGASDQARIAF
-412 GYGIAASLFQVA
+412 GYGISASLFQVA
-424 HAYTIFARDGELVPL
+424 RAYTIFARDGELVPL
-439 TIERSPEF
+439 TIQRSSEV
-447 KQGTRVISAKTAIEM
+447 KSGVRVISAKTAIEM
-462 RSMLESV
+462 RSMLETV

-476 VKAHSDGF
+476 VKAQADGY

-491 TAHKVSGKGYSS
+491 TAHKLVGKGYGNS
-503 NKYRAYFSG
+503 YRAYFAG
-512 IAPISAP
+512 IAPISMP

-550 ETLQTMNIVPD
+550 ETLRTLNVLPDANI
-561 TNVKQMVM
+561 KQMVS
-569 RDEVAP
+569 DEVKRP
-575 TEAHGDNLLQIHK
+575 VENSVTGLKTQQ

>member
-1 MKPVGFSATPN
+1 
-12 LVLRLP
+12 
-18 MWRSRLMLFILF
+18 MLFLLF
-30 FLFMLLLARAF
+30 FVFMMLLLRAF

-54 AVRGT
+54 GVRGT

-103 KIRKLA
+103 KVKKLA
-109 QLLQIG
+109 SLLQIS
-115 EADLRKKLKEERKQ
+115 ESELRKKLKEDRKQ
-129 VFLKRQVDPE
+129 IFLKRQVEPV

-145 RLEIP
+145 QLEIP

-181 QEGMELSHEAELAG
+181 QEGMELSRQKELAG

-209 VVEDVAITQLPRN
+209 VVEEMAILQLPQN
-222 GKDLQLSID
+222 GKDLNLSID
-231 SKIQYLAY
+231 SKIQFLAY
-239 NAVKNAVEEHHA
+239 NAVKDAVEKHRA

-266 LALANWPSYN
+266 LALANYPSYN
-276 PNDRS
+276 PNDR
-281 KLNGEQ
+281 KFLTGEQ

-301 TMKPFTV
+301 TMKPLTV
-308 SIALEKGAVTPNT
+308 AIALEKGVIQPDTN
-321 PMAIGASYLIGP
+321 MVIGAKYLVGP

-338 THPYG
+338 THAYSN
-343 VLTVAQIIQK
+343 LTVAQIIQK
-353 SSNIGTAKLAMQMQS
+353 SSNIGTAKIAINSLSAE
-368 KEMWDMYT
+368 EMWDFYT
-376 AVGFGQAPKIGFPG
+376 AVGFGQSPKIGFPG
-390 AVAGTLHPYKK
+390 AVTGTVHPFKK

-412 GYGIAASLFQVA
+412 GYGISASLFQVA
-424 HAYTIFARDGELVPL
+424 QAYTVFARDGELVPL
-439 TIERSPEF
+439 TIERSPNF
-447 KQGTRVISAKTAIEM
+447 KPGTRVLSAKTAIEM
-462 RSMLESV
+462 RSMLETV

-476 VKAHSDGF
+476 IKAQAEGF

-491 TAHKVSGKGYSS
+491 TAHKLVGKGYG
-503 NKYRAYFSG
+503 NKYRAYFAG
-512 IAPISAP
+512 LAPISAP

-529 PTGGSHYGGDVAAP
+529 PTVGGHYGGEVAAP

-550 ETLQTMNIVPD
+550 ETLNTLNVLPD
-561 TNVKQMVM
+561 NKVKQMV
-569 RDEVAP
+569 
-575 TEAHGDNLLQIHK
+575 LQDKNPEEIRTANVQTQQ

>member
-1 MKPVGFSATPN
+1 MRPVGFSTTPN

-18 MWRSRLMLFILF
+18 MWRSRLMLFLLF
-30 FLFMLLLARAF
+30 FVFMLLLIRAF

-54 AVRGT
+54 GVRGT

-103 KIRKLA
+103 KVKALA
-109 QLLQIG
+109 QLLQIS
-115 EADLRKKLKEERKQ
+115 ETELRKKLKEDRKQ
-129 VFLKRQVDPE
+129 IFLKRQVDPV
-139 IAQQIK
+139 IAQQVK
-145 RLEIP
+145 QLEIP

-175 NVEDRG
+175 NVNDKG
-181 QEGMELSHEAELAG
+181 QEGMELSREKELAG

-209 VVEDVAITQLPRN
+209 IVEEMAILQLPQN
-222 GKDLQLSID
+222 GKDLSLSID

-239 NAVKNAVEEHHA
+239 NAVKSAVEQHHA
-251 KAGGAVVLDTQTGEI
+251 KGGGAVVLDTQTGEI
-266 LALANWPSYN
+266 LALANYPSYN
-276 PNDRS
+276 PNDR
-281 KLNGEQ
+281 KYLTGEQ

-308 SIALEKGAVTPNT
+308 SLALEKGQVQPNT
-321 PMAIGASYLIGP
+321 QMAIGAKYLIGP

-343 VLTVAQIIQK
+343 TLTVAQIIQK
-353 SSNIGTAKLAMQMQS
+353 SSNIGTAKLAMNTSPQ
-368 KEMWDMYT
+368 EMWELYT
-376 AVGFGQAPKIGFPG
+376 AAGFGQAPKIGFPG
-390 AVAGTLHPYKK
+390 AVSGTLHPYKK
-401 WMPTDQARIAF
+401 WVPSDQARIAF
-412 GYGIAASLFQVA
+412 GYGVSASLFQLA
-424 HAYTIFARDGELVPL
+424 RAYTIFARDGELVPL

-447 KQGTRVISAKTAIEM
+447 KPGTPVISAKTAIEM
-462 RSMLESV
+462 RGMLETV

-476 VKAHSDGF
+476 VKAQAEGF

-491 TAHKVSGKGYSS
+491 TAHKLVGKGYG
-503 NKYRAYFSG
+503 NKYRAYFAG
-512 IAPISAP
+512 LAPISAP

-550 ETLQTMNIVPD
+550 ETLHTLNVLPD
-561 TNVKQMVM
+561 AKVKQMVLQNTVPE
-569 RDEVAP
+569 EVRTANAQ
-575 TEAHGDNLLQIHK
+575 TQH

>member
-1 MKPVGFSATPN
+1 MRPVGFSTSPN

-18 MWRSRLMLFILF
+18 MWRSRLMLFLLF
-30 FLFMLLLARAF
+30 FVFMMLLLRAF

-54 AVRGT
+54 GVRGT

-95 VPDDLSAE
+95 VPDDLAAV
-103 KIRKLA
+103 KVQKLA
-109 QLLQIG
+109 SLLQMS
-115 EADLRKKLKEERKQ
+115 ESELRKKLKEDRKQ
-129 VFLKRQVDPE
+129 IFLKRQVEPA

-145 RLEIP
+145 QLEIP

-181 QEGMELSHEAELAG
+181 QEGMELSREKELAG

-209 VVEDVAITQLPRN
+209 VVEEMAILQLPQN
-222 GKDLQLSID
+222 GKDLNLSID

-239 NAVKNAVEEHHA
+239 NAVKDAVEKHHA

-266 LALANWPSYN
+266 LALANYPSYN
-276 PNDRS
+276 PNDR
-281 KLNGEQ
+281 KYLTGEQ

-301 TMKPFTV
+301 TMKPLTV
-308 SIALEKGAVTPNT
+308 AIALEKGAVKPETN
-321 PMAIGASYLIGP
+321 MVIGAKYLIGP

-343 VLTVAQIIQK
+343 NLTVAEIIQK
-353 SSNIGTAKLAMQMQS
+353 SSNIGTAKIAMNS
-368 KEMWDMYT
+368 LSPEEMWDFYT

-390 AVAGTLHPYKK
+390 AVAGTVHPFKK

-412 GYGIAASLFQVA
+412 GYGISASLFQVA
-424 HAYTIFARDGELVPL
+424 QAYTVFARNGELVPL
-439 TIERSPEF
+439 TIERSTNF
-447 KQGTRVISAKTAIEM
+447 KPGTRVLSAKTAIEM
-462 RSMLESV
+462 RTMLETV

-476 VKAHSDGF
+476 IKAQAEGF

-491 TAHKVSGKGYSS
+491 TAHKLVGKGYG
-503 NKYRAYFSG
+503 NKYRAYFAG
-512 IAPISAP
+512 LAPISAP

-529 PTGGSHYGGDVAAP
+529 PTVGGHYGGEVAAP

-550 ETLQTMNIVPD
+550 ETLNTLNVLPD
-561 TNVKQMVM
+561 NKVKQMV
-569 RDEVAP
+569 
-575 TEAHGDNLLQIHK
+575 LQDKSPEEIRTANVQTQQ

>member
-1 MKPVGFSATPN
+1 MRPVGFSTTPN

-18 MWRSRLMLFILF
+18 MWRSRLMLFLLF
-30 FLFMLLLARAF
+30 FVFMLLLLRAF

-73 DRNGQV
+73 DRNGNV

-95 VPDDLSAE
+95 VPDDLSA
-103 KIRKLA
+103 KKLRQLA
-109 QLLQIG
+109 SLLQMN
-115 EADLRKKLKEERKQ
+115 EADLRRKLKEERKQ
-129 VFLKRQVDPE
+129 VFLKRQVDPAV
-139 IAQQIK
+139 AQQIK
-145 RLEIP
+145 QLEIP

-181 QEGMELSHEAELAG
+181 QEGMELSHEKELAAR
-195 HPGQRRVVVDRLGR
+195 PGQRRVVVDRLGR
-209 VVEDVAITQLPRN
+209 IVEDVAIEQEPQN

-266 LALANWPSYN
+266 LALANYPSYN
-276 PNDRS
+276 PNDRRN
-281 KLNGEQ
+281 LTGEQ

-301 TMKPFTV
+301 TMKPFTI
-308 SIALEKGAVTPNT
+308 STALEKGAITPNT
-321 PMAIGASYLIGP
+321 NMVIGASYLIGP

-343 VLTVAQIIQK
+343 NLTVSQVIQK
-353 SSNIGTAKLAMQMQS
+353 SSNIGTAKIAMNNLS
-368 KEMWDMYT
+368 PEEMWNMYS

-390 AVAGTLHPYKK
+390 AVSGTLHPYQK
-401 WMPTDQARIAF
+401 WGASDQARIAF
-412 GYGIAASLFQVA
+412 GYGISASLFQVA
-424 HAYTIFARDGELVPL
+424 RAYTIFARDGELVPL
-439 TIERSPEF
+439 TIQRSSEV
-447 KQGTRVISAKTAIEM
+447 KSGVRVISAKTAIEM
-462 RSMLESV
+462 RSMLETV

-476 VKAHSDGF
+476 VKAQADGY

-491 TAHKVSGKGYSS
+491 TAHKLVGKGYGNS
-503 NKYRAYFSG
+503 YRAYFAG
-512 IAPISAP
+512 IAPISMP

-550 ETLQTMNIVPD
+550 ETLRTLNVLPDANI
-561 TNVKQMVM
+561 KQMVS
-569 RDEVAP
+569 DEVKRP
-575 TEAHGDNLLQIHK
+575 VENSVTGLKTQQ

>member
-1 MKPVGFSATPN
+1 
-12 LVLRLP
+12 
-18 MWRSRLMLFILF
+18 MLFLLF
-30 FLFMLLLARAF
+30 FVFMMLLLRAF

-54 AVRGT
+54 GVRGT

-95 VPDDLSAE
+95 VPDDLAAD
-103 KIRKLA
+103 KVQKLA
-109 QLLQIG
+109 SLLQMS

-129 VFLKRQVDPE
+129 IFLKRQVDPAV
-139 IAQQIK
+139 AQQIK
-145 RLEIP
+145 QLEIP

-175 NVEDRG
+175 NVNDKG
-181 QEGMELSHEAELAG
+181 QEGMELSRENELAG

-209 VVEDVAITQLPRN
+209 VVEDVAILQLPQN
-222 GKDLQLSID
+222 GKDLNLSID
-231 SKIQYLAY
+231 SKIQFLAY
-239 NAVKNAVEEHHA
+239 NAVKDAVEKHHA

-266 LALANWPSYN
+266 LALANYPSYN
-276 PNDRS
+276 PNDRRY
-281 KLNGEQ
+281 LTGEQ

-301 TMKPFTV
+301 TMKPLTIA
-308 SIALEKGAVTPNT
+308 IALEKGSVRPETN
-321 PMAIGASYLIGP
+321 MVIGASYLVGP

-343 VLTVAQIIQK
+343 NLTVAQVIQK
-353 SSNIGTAKLAMQMQS
+353 SSNIGTAKIAMNNLS
-368 KEMWDMYT
+368 PEEMWDFYT
-376 AVGFGQAPKIGFPG
+376 AVGLGQSPKIGFPG
-390 AVAGTLHPYKK
+390 AVAGTVHPFKK

-412 GYGIAASLFQVA
+412 GYGISASLFQVA
-424 HAYTIFARDGELVPL
+424 RAYTVFARDGELVPL

-447 KQGTRVISAKTAIEM
+447 KPGTKVLSPKTAIEM
-462 RSMLESV
+462 RNMMEAV

-476 VKAHSDGF
+476 VKAQAEGY

-491 TAHKVSGKGYSS
+491 TAHKLVGKGYGNS
-503 NKYRAYFSG
+503 YRAYFAG
-512 IAPISAP
+512 LAPISAP

-543 VFSTIVS
+543 VFSTIVG
-550 ETLQTMNIVPD
+550 ETLRTLNVLPD
-561 TNVKQMVM
+561 NKVKQMALE
-569 RDEVAP
+569 DKDPQKIQTAN
-575 TEAHGDNLLQIHK
+575 AHAQH

>member
-1 MKPVGFSATPN
+1 MRPVGFSTTPN

-18 MWRSRLMLFILF
+18 MWRSRLMLFLLF
-30 FLFMLLLARAF
+30 FVFMMLLLRAF

-48 AFYEAK
+48 EFYEAK
-54 AVRGT
+54 GVRGT

-84 EAKSVIAYNDT
+84 EAKSVLAYNDT
-95 VPDDLSAE
+95 VPDDLSAD
-103 KIRKLA
+103 KVKKLA
-109 QLLQIG
+109 SLLKMS
-115 EADLRKKLKEERKQ
+115 EAELRKKLKEERKQ
-129 VFLKRQVDPE
+129 VFLKRQVEPA

-145 RLEIP
+145 QLEIP

-181 QEGMELSHEAELAG
+181 QEGMELSREKELAG

-209 VVEDVAITQLPRN
+209 VVEEMAILQLPQN
-222 GKDLQLSID
+222 GKDLNLSID

-239 NAVKNAVEEHHA
+239 NAVKDAVEKHHA

-266 LALANWPSYN
+266 LALANYPSYN
-276 PNDRS
+276 PNDR
-281 KLNGEQ
+281 KNLTGEQ

-292 LTDTFEPGS
+292 LTDAFEPGS
-301 TMKPFTV
+301 TMKPLTV
-308 SIALEKGAVTPNT
+308 AIALEKGSVKPETN
-321 PMAIGASYLIGP
+321 MVIGAKYLVGP

-343 VLTVAQIIQK
+343 NLTVSEIIQK
-353 SSNIGTAKLAMQMQS
+353 SSNIGTAKIAMNS
-368 KEMWDMYT
+368 LSSEEMWDFYT
-376 AVGFGQAPKIGFPG
+376 AVGLGQAPKIGFPG
-390 AVAGTLHPYKK
+390 AVGGTVHPFKK

-412 GYGIAASLFQVA
+412 GYGISASLFQVA
-424 HAYTIFARDGELVPL
+424 RAYTVFARDGELVPL
-439 TIERSPEF
+439 TIERSPNF
-447 KQGTRVISAKTAIEM
+447 KSGTRVLSAKTAIEM
-462 RSMLESV
+462 RTMLETV

-476 VKAHSDGF
+476 IKAQAEGF

-491 TAHKVSGKGYSS
+491 TAHKLVGKGYG
-503 NKYRAYFSG
+503 NKYRAYFAG
-512 IAPISAP
+512 LAPISAP

-529 PTGGSHYGGDVAAP
+529 PTNGSHYGGDVAAP

-550 ETLQTMNIVPD
+550 ETLNTLNVLPD
-561 TNVKQMVM
+561 NKMKQMVLQ
-569 RDEVAP
+569 DKNPEEVRTA
-575 TEAHGDNLLQIHK
+575 NLQTQQ

>member
-1 MKPVGFSATPN
+1 MRPVGFSTSPN

-18 MWRSRLMLFILF
+18 MWRSRLMLFLLF
-30 FLFMLLLARAF
+30 FVFMLLLIRAF

-54 AVRGT
+54 GIRGT

-95 VPDDLSAE
+95 VPDDLAAD
-103 KIRKLA
+103 KVKKLA
-109 QLLQIG
+109 SLLQMS
-115 EADLRKKLKEERKQ
+115 ESELRKKLSEERKQ
-129 VFLKRQVDPE
+129 IFLKRQVEPAV
-139 IAQQIK
+139 AQQIK
-145 RLEIP
+145 QLEIP

-181 QEGMELSHEAELAG
+181 QEGMELSRENELTG

-209 VVEDVAITQLPRN
+209 VVDEMAILQLPQN
-222 GKDLQLSID
+222 GKDLNLSID

-239 NAVKNAVEEHHA
+239 NAVKDAVEKHHA

-266 LALANWPSYN
+266 LALANYPSYN
-276 PNDRS
+276 PNDR
-281 KLNGEQ
+281 KYLTGEQ

-301 TMKPFTV
+301 TMKPFTIA
-308 SIALEKGAVTPNT
+308 IALEKGAIKPDSNMV
-321 PMAIGASYLIGP
+321 IGAKYLIGP

-338 THPYG
+338 THPYDS
-343 VLTVAQIIQK
+343 LTVAQVIQK
-353 SSNIGTAKLAMQMQS
+353 SSNIGTAKIAMNNLS
-368 KEMWDMYT
+368 AEEMWDFYT

-390 AVAGTLHPYKK
+390 AVAGTVHPFKK

-412 GYGIAASLFQVA
+412 GYGISASLFQVA
-424 HAYTIFARDGELVPL
+424 RAYTVFARDGELVPL

-447 KQGTRVISAKTAIEM
+447 KPGTRVLSAKTAIEM
-462 RSMLESV
+462 RTMLETV

-476 VKAHSDGF
+476 IKAQAEGF

-491 TAHKVSGKGYSS
+491 TAHKLVGKGYG
-503 NKYRAYFSG
+503 NKYRAYFAG
-512 IAPISAP
+512 LAPISAP

-550 ETLQTMNIVPD
+550 ETLNTLNVLPD
-561 TNVKQMVM
+561 SKVKQMVLQDKNP
-569 RDEVAP
+569 DEIRTANVQ
-575 TEAHGDNLLQIHK
+575 TQH

>member
-1 MKPVGFSATPN
+1 MRTVGFSTTPN

-18 MWRSRLMLFILF
+18 MWRSRLMLFLLF
-30 FLFMLLLARAF
+30 FVFMLLLLRAF

-54 AVRGT
+54 GVRGT

-95 VPDDLSAE
+95 VPDDLAAD
-103 KIRKLA
+103 KVKKLA
-109 QLLQIG
+109 GLLQIS
-115 EADLRKKLKEERKQ
+115 EAELRKKLKDDRKQ

-139 IAQQIK
+139 IALQIK
-145 RLEIP
+145 QLEIP

-175 NVEDRG
+175 NVEDKG
-181 QEGMELSHEAELAG
+181 QEGMELSRERELAA
-195 HPGQRRVVVDRLGR
+195 HPGQRRVVIDRLGR
-209 VVEDVAITQLPRN
+209 VVEDIAIEQLPQN

-239 NAVKNAVEEHHA
+239 NAVKSAVEQHHA

-266 LALANWPSYN
+266 LALANYPSYN
-276 PNDRS
+276 PNDRRNLS
-281 KLNGEQ
+281 GEQ

-301 TMKPFTV
+301 TMKPLTI
-308 SIALEKGAVTPNT
+308 SIALEKGVVKPNT
-321 PMAIGASYLIGP
+321 NMVIGAKYLVGP

-338 THPYG
+338 SHPFAN
-343 VLTVAQIIQK
+343 LTVSQVIQK
-353 SSNIGTAKLAMQMQS
+353 SSNIGTAKIALNNLSAE
-368 KEMWDMYT
+368 EMWDFYT
-376 AVGFGQAPKIGFPG
+376 SVGLGQAPKIGFPG
-390 AVAGTLHPYKK
+390 AVAGTVHPFKK
-401 WMPTDQARIAF
+401 WVPTDQARIAF
-412 GYGIAASLFQVA
+412 GYGISASLFQVA
-424 HAYTIFARDGELVPL
+424 RAYTIFARDGELIPL
-439 TIERSPEF
+439 TIERSPGV
-447 KQGTRVISAKTAIEM
+447 KNGTQVLSAKTAIEM
-462 RSMLESV
+462 REMMETV
-469 TEPGGTA
+469 TETGGTA
-476 VKAHSDGF
+476 VKAQTECY

-491 TAHKVSGKGYSS
+491 TAHKLVGKGYGNS
-503 NKYRAYFSG
+503 YRAYFAG
-512 IAPISAP
+512 LAPISSP

-543 VFSTIVS
+543 VFSTIVG
-550 ETLQTMNIVPD
+550 ETLRALNVAPD
-561 TNVKQMVM
+561 TRPNLMALDDKSSTEVRTANVQ
-569 RDEVAP
+569 
-575 TEAHGDNLLQIHK
+575 TQH

>member
-1 MKPVGFSATPN
+1 MRTVGFSTTPN

-18 MWRSRLMLFILF
+18 MWRSRLMLFLLF
-30 FLFMLLLARAF
+30 FVFMLLLLRAF

-54 AVRGT
+54 GVRGT

-95 VPDDLSAE
+95 VPDDLAAD
-103 KIRKLA
+103 KVKRLA
-109 QLLQIG
+109 SLLQIS
-115 EADLRKKLKEERKQ
+115 ETELRKKLKEDRKQ
-129 VFLKRQVDPE
+129 LFLKRQVDPV

-145 RLEIP
+145 QLEIP
-150 GIGLNNEY
+150 GIGLNSEY

-175 NVEDRG
+175 NVNDKG
-181 QEGMELSHEAELAG
+181 QEGMELSRDKDLAAY
-195 HPGQRRVVVDRLGR
+195 PGQRRVVIDRLGR
-209 VVEDVAITQLPRN
+209 VVEEIAIEQLPQN

-239 NAVKNAVEEHHA
+239 NAVKSAVEQHHA

-266 LALANWPSYN
+266 LALANYPSFN
-276 PNDRS
+276 PNDRRNLS
-281 KLNGEQ
+281 GEQ

-301 TMKPFTV
+301 TIKPLTI
-308 SIALEKGAVTPNT
+308 SIALEKGSVTPNT
-321 PMAIGASYLIGP
+321 NMAIGAKYLVGP

-338 THPYG
+338 THPYTN
-343 VLTVAQIIQK
+343 LTVTEVIQK
-353 SSNIGTAKLAMQMQS
+353 SSNIGTAKIAMNNLS
-368 KEMWDMYT
+368 AEEMWDFYT
-376 AVGFGQAPKIGFPG
+376 AVGLGQTPKIGFPG
-390 AVAGTLHPYKK
+390 AVAGTVHPFKK

-412 GYGIAASLFQVA
+412 GYGISASLFQVA
-424 HAYTIFARDGELVPL
+424 RAYTIFARDGELVPL
-439 TIERSPEF
+439 TIERSPEY
-447 KQGTRVISAKTAIEM
+447 KSGTRVLSAKTAIEM
-462 RSMLESV
+462 RKMMEAV

-476 VKAHSDGF
+476 IKAQAEGY

-491 TAHKVSGKGYSS
+491 TAHKLVGKGYGNS
-503 NKYRAYFSG
+503 YRAYFAG

-543 VFSTIVS
+543 VFSTIVG
-550 ETLQTMNIVPD
+550 ETLRALN
-561 TNVKQMVM
+561 
-569 RDEVAP
+569 VAP
-575 TEAHGDNLLQIHK
+575 DSQHSQLTLNEQSSKAVSTASLQTQH

>member
-1 MKPVGFSATPN
+1 MRPVGFSTTPN

-18 MWRSRLMLFILF
+18 MWRSRLMLFLLF
-30 FLFMLLLARAF
+30 FVFMMLLLRAF

-54 AVRGT
+54 GVRGT

-95 VPDDLSAE
+95 VSDDLAAD
-103 KIRKLA
+103 KLHKLA
-109 QLLQIG
+109 SLLQIS
-115 EADLRKKLKEERKQ
+115 ESELRKKLKDERKQ
-129 VFLKRQVDPE
+129 VFLKRQVDPDV
-139 IAQQIK
+139 ALQIK
-145 RLEIP
+145 QLEIP

-175 NVEDRG
+175 NVNDKG
-181 QEGMELSHEAELAG
+181 QEGMELSRENELAA

-209 VVEDVAITQLPRN
+209 VVEDVAIEQLPQN

-239 NAVKNAVEEHHA
+239 NAVKSAVEQHHA

-266 LALANWPSYN
+266 LALANYPSYN
-276 PNDRS
+276 PNDRRNLS
-281 KLNGEQ
+281 GEQ

-301 TMKPFTV
+301 TMKPLTIA
-308 SIALEKGAVTPNT
+308 IALEKGAVTPNT
-321 PMAIGASYLIGP
+321 NMVIGAKYLVGP

-338 THPYG
+338 THPYSN
-343 VLTVAQIIQK
+343 LTVAQVIQK
-353 SSNIGTAKLAMQMQS
+353 SSNIGTAKIAMNNLS
-368 KEMWDMYT
+368 PEEMWDFYT
-376 AVGFGQAPKIGFPG
+376 AVGLGQASKIGFPG
-390 AVAGTLHPYKK
+390 AVAGTVHPFKK

-412 GYGIAASLFQVA
+412 GYGISASLFQVA
-424 HAYTIFARDGELVPL
+424 RAYTIFARDGELVPL
-439 TIERSPEF
+439 TIERSPDV
-447 KQGTRVISAKTAIEM
+447 KQGTRVLSAKTAIEM
-462 RSMLESV
+462 REMMETV

-476 VKAHSDGF
+476 VKAQTEGY

-491 TAHKVSGKGYSS
+491 TAHKLVGKGYGNS
-503 NKYRAYFSG
+503 YRAYFAG
-512 IAPISAP
+512 LAPISAP

-543 VFSTIVS
+543 VFSTIVG
-550 ETLQTMNIVPD
+550 ETLRTLNVVPD
-561 TNVKQMVM
+561 SKLNQMALDDKTPLEIRTANVQTQH
-569 RDEVAP
+569 VA
-575 TEAHGDNLLQIHK
+575 
-588 VVLKR
+588 LKR

>member
-1 MKPVGFSATPN
+1 MRTVGFSTTPN

-18 MWRSRLMLFILF
+18 MWRSRLMLFLLF
-30 FLFMLLLARAF
+30 FVFMLLLLRAF

-54 AVRGT
+54 GVRGT

-95 VPDDLSAE
+95 VPDDLAAD
-103 KIRKLA
+103 KVKKLA
-109 QLLQIG
+109 GLLQIS
-115 EADLRKKLKEERKQ
+115 EAELRKKLKDDRKQ

-139 IAQQIK
+139 IALQIK
-145 RLEIP
+145 QLEIP

-175 NVEDRG
+175 NVEDKG
-181 QEGMELSHEAELAG
+181 QEGMELSRERELAA
-195 HPGQRRVVVDRLGR
+195 HPGQRRVVIDRLGR
-209 VVEDVAITQLPRN
+209 VVEDIAIEQLPQN

-239 NAVKNAVEEHHA
+239 NAVKSAVEQHHA

-266 LALANWPSYN
+266 LALANYPSYN
-276 PNDRS
+276 PNDRRNLS
-281 KLNGEQ
+281 GEQ

-301 TMKPFTV
+301 TMKPLTI
-308 SIALEKGAVTPNT
+308 SIALEKGVVKPNT
-321 PMAIGASYLIGP
+321 NMVIGAKYLVGP

-338 THPYG
+338 SHPFAN
-343 VLTVAQIIQK
+343 LTVSQVIQK
-353 SSNIGTAKLAMQMQS
+353 SSNIGTAKIALNNLSAE
-368 KEMWDMYT
+368 EMWDFYT
-376 AVGFGQAPKIGFPG
+376 SVGLGQAPKIGFPG
-390 AVAGTLHPYKK
+390 AVAGTVHPFKK
-401 WMPTDQARIAF
+401 WVPTDQARIAF
-412 GYGIAASLFQVA
+412 GYGISASLFQVA
-424 HAYTIFARDGELVPL
+424 RAYTIFARDGELIPL
-439 TIERSPEF
+439 TIERSPAV
-447 KQGTRVISAKTAIEM
+447 KNGTQVLSAKTAIEM
-462 RSMLESV
+462 REMMETV
-469 TEPGGTA
+469 TETGGTA
-476 VKAHSDGF
+476 VKAQTEGY

-491 TAHKVSGKGYSS
+491 TAHKLVGKGYGNS
-503 NKYRAYFSG
+503 YRAYFAG
-512 IAPISAP
+512 LAPISAP

-543 VFSTIVS
+543 VFSTIVG
-550 ETLQTMNIVPD
+550 ETLRALNVAPD
-561 TNVKQMVM
+561 TRPNLMALDDKSSTEVRTANVQ
-569 RDEVAP
+569 
-575 TEAHGDNLLQIHK
+575 TQH

>member
-1 MKPVGFSATPN
+1 MKPVGFSTTPN

-18 MWRSRLMLFILF
+18 MWRSRLMLFLLF
-30 FLFMLLLARAF
+30 FVFMMLLLRAF

-54 AVRGT
+54 GVRGT

-95 VPDDLSAE
+95 VPDDLATD
-103 KIRKLA
+103 KVQKLA
-109 QLLQIG
+109 SLLQIS
-115 EADLRKKLKEERKQ
+115 ESELRKKLKEERKQ
-129 VFLKRQVDPE
+129 IFLKRQVEPA

-145 RLEIP
+145 QLEIP

-181 QEGMELSHEAELAG
+181 QEGMELSREKELAG

-209 VVEDVAITQLPRN
+209 VVEEMAILQLPQN
-222 GKDLQLSID
+222 GKDLNLSID

-239 NAVKNAVEEHHA
+239 NAVKDAVEKHHA

-266 LALANWPSYN
+266 LALANYPSYN
-276 PNDRS
+276 PNDR
-281 KLNGEQ
+281 KYLTGEQ

-301 TMKPFTV
+301 TMKPLTV
-308 SIALEKGAVTPNT
+308 AIALEKGVVKPETN
-321 PMAIGASYLIGP
+321 MVIGAKYLIGP

-343 VLTVAQIIQK
+343 NLTVGEIIQK
-353 SSNIGTAKLAMQMQS
+353 SSNIGTAKIAMNNLS
-368 KEMWDMYT
+368 PEEMWDFYT
-376 AVGFGQAPKIGFPG
+376 AVGFGQSPKIGFPG
-390 AVAGTLHPYKK
+390 AVAGTVHPFKK

-412 GYGIAASLFQVA
+412 GYGISASLFQVA
-424 HAYTIFARDGELVPL
+424 QAYTVFARDGELVPL
-439 TIERSPEF
+439 TIERSPNF
-447 KQGTRVISAKTAIEM
+447 KPGTRVLSAKTAIEM
-462 RSMLESV
+462 RTMLETV

-476 VKAHSDGF
+476 IKAQAEGF

-491 TAHKVSGKGYSS
+491 TAHKLVGKGYG
-503 NKYRAYFSG
+503 NKYRAYFAG
-512 IAPISAP
+512 LAPISAP

-529 PTGGSHYGGDVAAP
+529 PTVGGHYGGEVAAP

-550 ETLQTMNIVPD
+550 ETLNTLNVLPD
-561 TNVKQMVM
+561 NKVKQMV
-569 RDEVAP
+569 
-575 TEAHGDNLLQIHK
+575 LQDRSPEETRTANVQTQQ

>member
-1 MKPVGFSATPN
+1 MRPVGFSTTPN

-18 MWRSRLMLFILF
+18 MWRSRLMLFLLF
-30 FLFMLLLARAF
+30 FVFMMLLLRAF

-54 AVRGT
+54 GVRGT

-95 VPDDLSAE
+95 VPDDLATD
-103 KIRKLA
+103 KVQKLA
-109 QLLQIG
+109 SLLQIS
-115 EADLRKKLKEERKQ
+115 ESELRKKLKEDRKQ
-129 VFLKRQVDPE
+129 VFLKRQVEPA

-145 RLEIP
+145 QLEIP

-181 QEGMELSHEAELAG
+181 QEGMELSRQKELAG

-209 VVEDVAITQLPRN
+209 VVEEMAILQLPQN
-222 GKDLQLSID
+222 GKDLNLSID
-231 SKIQYLAY
+231 SKIQFLAY
-239 NAVKNAVEEHHA
+239 NAVKVAVEKHHA

-266 LALANWPSYN
+266 LALANYPSYN
-276 PNDRS
+276 PNDR
-281 KLNGEQ
+281 KFLTGEQ

-301 TMKPFTV
+301 TMKPLTV
-308 SIALEKGAVTPNT
+308 AIALEKGAVKPETN
-321 PMAIGASYLIGP
+321 MVIGAKYLIGP

-343 VLTVAQIIQK
+343 NLTVSEIIQK
-353 SSNIGTAKLAMQMQS
+353 SSNIGTAKIAMNS
-368 KEMWDMYT
+368 LSAEEMWDFYT
-376 AVGFGQAPKIGFPG
+376 AVGFGQSPKIGFPG
-390 AVAGTLHPYKK
+390 AVNGTVHPFKK

-412 GYGIAASLFQVA
+412 GYGISASLFQVA
-424 HAYTIFARDGELVPL
+424 QAYTVFARDGELVPL
-439 TIERSPEF
+439 TIERSPNF
-447 KQGTRVISAKTAIEM
+447 KPGTRVLSAKTAIEM
-462 RSMLESV
+462 RTMLETV

-476 VKAHSDGF
+476 IKAQAEGF

-491 TAHKVSGKGYSS
+491 TAHKLVGKGYG
-503 NKYRAYFSG
+503 NKYRAYFAG
-512 IAPISAP
+512 LAPISAP

-529 PTGGSHYGGDVAAP
+529 PTVGGHYGGEVAAP

-550 ETLQTMNIVPD
+550 ETLNTLNVLPD
-561 TNVKQMVM
+561 NKVKQMVLQDKSPEEI
-569 RDEVAP
+569 RTA
-575 TEAHGDNLLQIHK
+575 NLQTQQ

>member
-1 MKPVGFSATPN
+1 MRPVGFSTTPN

-18 MWRSRLMLFILF
+18 MWRSRLMLFLLF
-30 FLFMLLLARAF
+30 FVFMMLLLRAF

-48 AFYEAK
+48 EFYEAK
-54 AVRGT
+54 GVRGT

-95 VPDDLSAE
+95 VPDDLSAD
-103 KIRKLA
+103 KVKKLA
-109 QLLQIG
+109 SLLKMS
-115 EADLRKKLKEERKQ
+115 EAELRKKLKEERKQ
-129 VFLKRQVDPE
+129 VFLKRQVEPA

-145 RLEIP
+145 QLEIP

-181 QEGMELSHEAELAG
+181 QEGMELSREKELAG

-209 VVEDVAITQLPRN
+209 VVEEMAILQLPQN
-222 GKDLQLSID
+222 GKDLNLSID

-239 NAVKNAVEEHHA
+239 NAVKDAVEKHHA

-266 LALANWPSYN
+266 LALANYPSYN
-276 PNDRS
+276 PNDR
-281 KLNGEQ
+281 KNLTGEQ

-301 TMKPFTV
+301 TMKPLTV
-308 SIALEKGAVTPNT
+308 AIALEKGSVKPETN
-321 PMAIGASYLIGP
+321 MVIGAKYLVGP

-343 VLTVAQIIQK
+343 NLTVSEIIQK
-353 SSNIGTAKLAMQMQS
+353 SSNIGTAKIAMNS
-368 KEMWDMYT
+368 LSSEEMWDFYT
-376 AVGFGQAPKIGFPG
+376 AVGLGQAPKIGFPG
-390 AVAGTLHPYKK
+390 AVGGTVHPFKK

-412 GYGIAASLFQVA
+412 GYGISASLFQVA
-424 HAYTIFARDGELVPL
+424 RAYTVFARDGELVPL
-439 TIERSPEF
+439 TIERSPNF
-447 KQGTRVISAKTAIEM
+447 KPGTRVLSAKTAIEM
-462 RSMLESV
+462 RTMLETV

-476 VKAHSDGF
+476 IKAQAEGF

-491 TAHKVSGKGYSS
+491 TAHKLVGKGYG
-503 NKYRAYFSG
+503 NKYRAYFAG
-512 IAPISAP
+512 LAPISAP

-529 PTGGSHYGGDVAAP
+529 PTNGSHYGGDVAAP

-550 ETLQTMNIVPD
+550 ETLNTLNVLPD
-561 TNVKQMVM
+561 NKMKQMVLQ
-569 RDEVAP
+569 DKNPEEVRTA
-575 TEAHGDNLLQIHK
+575 NLQTQQ